1 MTLMRRT
8 RAFGTSTTLLVVLAL
23 LAGSAS
29 FSVRSPSDVRA
40 LIAAT
45 FTPSATSV
53 GRVRGLS
60 SESDGAAR
68 TVFVLPV
75 SPSITRSHAP
85 VSGRSGDA
93 HGAMVPGSPPPSLEV
108 VAVRA
113 PTTVEARRDGVP
125 SPGQPTA
132 ASRAPPV
139 G

>member
-1 MTLMRRT
+1 MRRT

-29 FSVRSPSDVRA
+29 FSVRSAREVRA

-53 GRVRGLS
+53 GRARGLS
-60 SESDGAAR
+60 SEFDGAAR
-68 TVFVLPV
+68 TVFVLPA
-75 SPSITRSHAP
+75 SRSITRSHAS

-93 HGAMVPGSPPPSLEV
+93 HGAMLPGSLPPSLEN
-108 VAVRA
+108 VAVRVS
-113 PTTVEARRDGVP
+113 TRVEARRDGVS
-125 SPGQPTA
+125 SPGQPAA

>member
-1 MTLMRRT
+1 MRRT

-29 FSVRSPSDVRA
+29 FSVRPPSAVRA

-45 FTPSATSV
+45 FAPNASSV
-53 GRVRGLS
+53 GRARGLS

-68 TVFVLPV
+68 TVFVIPV
-75 SPSITRSHAP
+75 PPSITRSHAP
-85 VSGRSGDA
+85 VFGRTGDA
-93 HGAMVPGSPPPSLEV
+93 HGAVLPGSPHPSLED
-108 VAVRA
+108 VALGA

-125 SPGQPTA
+125 SPGQPAA